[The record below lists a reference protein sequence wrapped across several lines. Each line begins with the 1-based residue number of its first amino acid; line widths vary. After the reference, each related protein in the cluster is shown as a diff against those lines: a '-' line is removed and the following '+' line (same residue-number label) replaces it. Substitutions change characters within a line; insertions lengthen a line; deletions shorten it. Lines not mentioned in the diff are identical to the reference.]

1 MKNKINFTVLLL
13 VLIAALIFGCNRS
26 TNKPLSGEDVNL
38 ESAKLKT
45 IGEQIDLKIKN
56 IYDSIDYIS
65 ESYENLVGDLK
76 TISNGIKERTDEL
89 INYLQ
94 DLKIE
99 IVTTVEGP
107 DSPAI
112 SGRDINTANFT
123 KLQNTKI
130 PSKILIGNNNNGR
143 AFLLKA
149 LLNDYKEYLIK
160 IVMDDSLSTKNI
172 GSALNTDDQK
182 KMLPGKST
190 EEIVTWELSTFQAQ
204 PLGSVTIIL
213 TQIQNSV
220 KNSESEVLSYI
231 KNKMDAIIKLDKGE
245 PLKK

>member
-1 MKNKINFTVLLL
+1 
-13 VLIAALIFGCNRS
+13 
-26 TNKPLSGEDVNL
+26 
-38 ESAKLKT
+38 
-45 IGEQIDLKIKN
+45 
-56 IYDSIDYIS
+56 
-65 ESYENLVGDLK
+65 
-76 TISNGIKERTDEL
+76 L

-112 SGRDINTANFT
+112 NGRDINTANFT

-220 KNSESEVLSYI
+220 KNSESEVLSYV